1 MALAHTLLSLLARG
15 ERHGYELRRDIE
27 REFGPE
33 WRVDFG
39 QLYRELARMELAGWI
54 KAHSSATDA
63 RGPARKV
70 RRITPSG
77 RRELAR
83 WAELST
89 TPARRRDET
98 LVRRRFV
105 QTGDGSVARG
115 LLAIGNDDF
124 VLQRAARTLAAQH
137 SLIRFEVVPAASMV
151 GLNALRERE
160 ADLAGVHL
168 LDLETGEYNTPYV
181 KHLLPEDAMVLVTL
195 ATREQG
201 LLLAPGNPL
210 NIRGLRDLARRR
222 VRLINRRQGA
232 GTRVLLHHL
241 LRKAR
246 VSPSDIQDYDREAP
260 THDALAATIASGAA
274 DAGPGIRAAAEK
286 WNLTFV
292 PLAEERYDL
301 VMTRAIFESPQM
313 QPLLALLHD
322 KAFRRS
328 VASIP
333 GYDVSRMGTVVART

>member
-1 MALAHTLLSLLARG
+1 MALAHALLSLLARG
-15 ERHGYELRRDIE
+15 KRHGYELRRDIE

-54 KAHSSATDA
+54 TAQSSVADT
-63 RGPARKV
+63 RGPARKM
-70 RRITPSG
+70 RRITPKG

-83 WAELST
+83 WAEQST
-89 TPARRRDET
+89 VPVRRRDET
-98 LVRRRFV
+98 SVRRRFV
-105 QTGDGSVARG
+105 TADGSVERA

-124 VLQRAARTLAAQH
+124 VLQRAARTLAADH
-137 SLIRFEVVPAASMV
+137 SRIRFEVVPAASMF

-160 ADLAGVHL
+160 ADLAGIHL
-168 LDLETGEYNTPYV
+168 LDVETGEYNTPYV

-210 NIRGLRDLARRR
+210 NIRGVRDLARRR
-222 VRLINRRQGA
+222 VRLINRRRGA

-246 VSPSDIQDYDREAP
+246 VSPSDLVDYDREAP

-301 VMTRAIFESPQM
+301 VMPRAIFESPQM

-322 KAFRRS
+322 KAFRRT
-328 VASIP
+328 VGAIP